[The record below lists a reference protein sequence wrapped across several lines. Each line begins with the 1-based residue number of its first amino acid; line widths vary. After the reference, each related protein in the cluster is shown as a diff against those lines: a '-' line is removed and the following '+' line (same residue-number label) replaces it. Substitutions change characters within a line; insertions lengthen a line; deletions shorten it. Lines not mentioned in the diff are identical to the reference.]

1 MSISTICRRFVPA
14 IGVLSVAGI
23 LAACSGASQNAGV
36 GVPQADGNAFP
47 GPALR
52 SGVYARFAGPAKAKA
67 AFNASP
73 LTKIERD
80 LFVSNGGNDVLAL
93 KNQSY
98 KGAGEITSG
107 INGSDGIWVDNHGNL
122 YVSNFNSSNVTEYAP
137 GGSSPICTYNS
148 GILDPTNVTTDNAG
162 NVYVVDFYVD
172 QNPGYIDKFPQCSN
186 TMSAQYP
193 ISSGP
198 QGVAVDRHGNIFV
211 SYYSHGGAF
220 VEFKNGSSQPTPLN
234 ASTVLPGGLVLDKN
248 DNLVAED
255 QAGSIDVIAPPYTSA
270 TPIVTDVNG
279 PFRDSLNRKEDLLF
293 SANTGS
299 NTVTVY
305 RYPSGELLETLGA
318 SNGIA
323 TPLGV
328 AESPNATF

>member
-14 IGVLSVAGI
+14 LGVLSVAGL

-36 GVPQADGNAFP
+36 GVPQADGHAFP

-52 SGVYARFAGPAKAKA
+52 SGVYARFAGPAKAQA
-67 AFNASP
+67 ASHASP
-73 LTKIERD
+73 LSKIGRD
-80 LFVSNGGNDVLAL
+80 LFVSQGGNDVLAL
-93 KNQSY
+93 KNGSY
-98 KGAGEITSG
+98 NPVGEITSG
-107 INGSDGIWVDNHGNL
+107 VNGSDGIWVDKHGNL
-122 YVSNFNSSNVTEYAP
+122 YVSNFNSSDVTEYAP

-172 QNPGYIDKFPQCSN
+172 QNPGYIDKFPQCVN

-198 QGVAVDRHGNIFV
+198 QGVAVDRHGDIFV
-211 SYYSHGGAF
+211 SYYSSGGAF
-220 VEFKNGSSQPTPLN
+220 VEFKHGSSQATPL
-234 ASTVLPGGLVLDKN
+234 SVKTTLPGGLLLDKN
-248 DNLVAED
+248 DNLIAD
-255 QAGSIDVIAPPYTSA
+255 DDNSIVVIAPPYTTA
-270 TPIVTDVNG
+270 TPIVNSVSG
-279 PFRDSLNRKEDLLF
+279 PFRESLNRAESLLF

-305 RYPSGELLETLGA
+305 RYPSGQLLDTLGA
-318 SNGIA
+318 SNGI
-323 TPLGV
+323 TSPLGV
-328 AESPNATF
+328 AESPNASF

>member
-14 IGVLSVAGI
+14 LGVLAVAGM
-23 LAACSGASQNAGV
+23 LAGCSGASQNAGV
-36 GVPQADGNAFP
+36 GVPQAGGNAFP

-52 SGVYARFAGPAKAKA
+52 SGVYARFAGPAQAQA
-67 AFNASP
+67 RSNASP

-80 LFVSNGGNDVLAL
+80 LFVSSGGNDVLAL
-93 KNQSY
+93 KDGSY
-98 KGAGEITSG
+98 KSAGEITSG
-107 INGSDGIWVDNHGNL
+107 VDGSDGIWVDNHGNL
-122 YVSNFNSSNVTEYAP
+122 YVSNFNSATVTEYAP
-137 GGSSPICTYNS
+137 GGSSPICTYS
-148 GILDPTNVTTDNAG
+148 GMLDPTNVTTDDAG

-172 QNPGYIDKFPQCSN
+172 QNPGYIDKFAQCSD
-186 TMSAQYP
+186 TISQQYP

-198 QGVAVDRHGNIFV
+198 QGVAVDRHGDIFV

-220 VEFKNGSSQPTPLN
+220 VEFKHGSSQATPLGVT
-234 ASTVLPGGLVLDKN
+234 TVLPGGLVLDKN
-248 DNLVAED
+248 DNLVAD
-255 QAGSIDVIAPPYTSA
+255 DDNSIVVIAPPYTSA
-270 TPIVTDVNG
+270 TPIVTSVSG

-305 RYPSGELLETLGA
+305 RYPSGQLVTTLGA
-318 SNGIA
+318 SNGI
-323 TPLGV
+323 TSPLGV

>member
-1 MSISTICRRFVPA
+1 MSISTTCRRLVPA
-14 IGVLSVAGI
+14 LGALAVAGT

-52 SGVYARFAGPAKAKA
+52 SGVYARFAGPAGAPA
-67 AFNASP
+67 GSSASP

-80 LFVSNGGNDVLAL
+80 LFVSNSASAVLAF

-98 KGAGEITSG
+98 KSAGEITDDV
-107 INGSDGIWVDNHGNL
+107 NGSDGIWVDKHQNL
-122 YVSNFNSSNVTEYAP
+122 YVSNFNSATVTEYAP
-137 GGSSPICTYNS
+137 GGSSPICTYY
-148 GILDPTNVTTDNAG
+148 GMVDPINVTTDDAG

-172 QNPGYIDKFPQCSN
+172 ENPGYIDKFAQCSS
-186 TMSAQYP
+186 TMSTQYP

-198 QGVAVDRHGNIFV
+198 QGVAVDRHGDIFV

-220 VEFKNGSSQPTPLN
+220 VEFKKGSSQPTALG
-234 ASTVLPGGLVLDKN
+234 ATTVLPGGMVLDKN
-248 DNLVAED
+248 ANLIAED
-255 QAGSIDVIAPPYTSA
+255 AAGSIDVIAPPYNSA
-270 TPIVTDVNG
+270 TKLVTGVNG
-279 PFRDSLNRKEDLLF
+279 PFHNALNRKEDLLF

-305 RYPSGELLETLGA
+305 RYPSGSLVTTLGA
-318 SNGIA
+318 SNGITTA
-323 TPLGV
+323 QGV